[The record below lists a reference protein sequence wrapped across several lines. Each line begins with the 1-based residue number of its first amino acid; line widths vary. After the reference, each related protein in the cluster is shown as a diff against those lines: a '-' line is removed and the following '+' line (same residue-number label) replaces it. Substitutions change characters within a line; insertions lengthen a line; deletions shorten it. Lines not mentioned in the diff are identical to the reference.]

1 MKTLNDIEHLK
12 GVKVLVRV
20 DWNVPIKN
28 GAVADDMR
36 IKAAMPT
43 IDFLRAKGAKI
54 IFISHL
60 ESNDGSI
67 PSLQPVADYL
77 KTKLGLPVM
86 FVKNIRAAN
95 DLIENELPDS
105 GCMMLENLRSFDG
118 EKSDDQ
124 KFAREL
130 ASLADIFVN
139 EAFSVCHREHASIVS
154 LPKFLPSYA
163 GLELEKEIANL
174 SKAFNP
180 AHPFLFILGG
190 AKFETKLPL
199 LSKFMDIADTVFVG
213 GALASDFFKAKG
225 YEVGKSLVSDL
236 GDSSGHPS
244 AGGAEMAND
253 LKKYADNPKLL
264 LPIDVTL
271 KDKTVKSPDS
281 LDPADAIADS
291 GPKTVAMLQEKVNR
305 EKFILWN
312 GPLGM
317 YEDGYRQPTL
327 DLARMIGEA
336 SAHGAET
343 IVGGGDTLAAIA
355 SLGISDKFSF
365 VSTAGGAMLDF
376 LAKGTLPGIEALN
389 DSQE

>member
-28 GAVADDMR
+28 GAVADDTR

-54 IFISHL
+54 ILISHL

-77 KTKLGLPVM
+77 KTKIGLPVM

-95 DLIENELPDS
+95 DLIENELPES
-105 GCMMLENLRSFDG
+105 GCMLIENLRTFDG
-118 EKSDDQ
+118 EKANDQ
-124 KFAREL
+124 KFAKEL

-154 LPKFLPSYA
+154 LPKYIPSYA
-163 GLELEKEIANL
+163 GFELEKEVANL
-174 SKAFNP
+174 SKVFNP

-199 LSKFMDIADTVFVG
+199 LSKFMEIADMVFVG
-213 GALASDFFKAKG
+213 GALASDLFKTKG
-225 YEVGKSLVSDL
+225 WETGKSLVSDL
-236 GDSSGHPS
+236 IDSKFTIH
-244 AGGAEMAND
+244 D
-253 LKKYADNPKLL
+253 LEKFVGNPKLL
-264 LPIDVTL
+264 LPVDVEL

-281 LDPADAIADS
+281 LTSNDAIADS
-291 GPKTVAMLQEKVNR
+291 GSKTVAMLQEKVNAS
-305 EKFILWN
+305 KFILWN

-317 YEDGYRQPTL
+317 YEDGFRQPTL
-327 DLARMIGEA
+327 DLAEMIGEA
-336 SAHGAET
+336 TFHGAET

-355 SLGISDKFSF
+355 SLGIADKFSF

-376 LAKGTLPGIEALN
+376 LAKGTLPGIEALE
-389 DSQE
+389 DSQA